1 MRINIDSI
9 GDDLYNA
16 YNEGFGDGMKEII
29 GMIEEFKKKKY
40 LREHEYI
47 MALRELE
54 LYILKNKPRRKE

>member
-9 GDDLYNA
+9 GDDLNNA

-29 GMIEEFKKKKY
+29 GIVEEFKESYKY
-40 LREHEYI
+40 NVGSQAL
-47 MALRELE
+47 LRELE